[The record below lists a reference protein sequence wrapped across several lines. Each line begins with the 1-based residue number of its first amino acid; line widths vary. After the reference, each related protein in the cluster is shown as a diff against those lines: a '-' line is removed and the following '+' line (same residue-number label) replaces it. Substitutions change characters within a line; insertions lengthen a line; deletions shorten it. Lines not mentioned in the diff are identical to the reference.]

1 MWKHVIWSFLLI
13 EYKQKENINKNPLN
27 YLKQNKNKDII
38 FPISD
43 SMHTSQ
49 YLPFSF
55 NFYSQSID

>member
-1 MWKHVIWSFLLI
+1 MDFFLLI
-13 EYKQKENINKNPLN
+13 EYKQKENNKNPLN
-27 YLKQNKNKDII
+27 YSKQNKNKDII